1 MVQSNPFGAAKPRE
15 AVLSQRTGV
24 DEKEILKSEAQKYA
38 RNVRPP
44 APLLRNPSR
53 ALPTPIHPT
62 PIPLPPFPSP

>member
-38 RNVRPP
+38 RNVRQPP
-44 APLLRNPSR
+44 PHLLST
-53 ALPTPIHPT
+53 PTPLPWPSYT
-62 PIPLPPFPSP
+62 PWLTHK